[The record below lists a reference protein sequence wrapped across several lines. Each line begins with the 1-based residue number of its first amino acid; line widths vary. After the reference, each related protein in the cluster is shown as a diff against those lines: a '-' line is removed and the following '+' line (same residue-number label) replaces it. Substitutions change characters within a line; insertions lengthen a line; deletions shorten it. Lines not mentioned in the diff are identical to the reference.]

1 MKIYNSLSFKLED
14 FIPINPTEVLM
25 YVCGPTVYDSPHIGH
40 AKSAITFDLIRRY
53 LEFKG
58 FKVKLVKNYTDIDD
72 KIIKRANEIGTD
84 YLSLSE
90 QYIKEYEDIME
101 LLNVKPNYKSPKATE
116 IIDFMIEVIKTLVK
130 KGFAYISNGSVYFSV
145 KKFNNYDILFQNIKK
160 KEDDEIYEIP
170 QEQEPFIS
178 DKYDDK
184 DFVLWKKWKEGEP
197 YWNSPWGKGRP
208 GWHIECSCM
217 AIKLLGNVIDI
228 HGGGLDLKSPHH
240 KNEIAQSIAY
250 TGEEKFANYF
260 LHNGFVNVDNEKMS
274 KSLGNFFLV
283 SDVLKTFDPMVLRL
297 FLLSSHYRHSVNYS
311 INNLRQAQKVYKRII
326 KTIQLVN
333 EKDPIDSR
341 LIEIDSLSLEIKKS
355 REAIFQAM
363 DDDLNTPKAIAY
375 ILTLIKKTNQ
385 HLLEEN
391 KDISKEFK
399 EAFLSFI
406 NELNAIFGIFPK
418 SLYKIKLY
426 ASDNFK
432 EEDDIMEQL
441 LELIKNIRE
450 ELRKRKIYDLSDKIR
465 DELNEIGINLEDK

>member
-58 FKVKLVKNYTDIDD
+58 FNVKLVKNYTDIDD

-90 QYIKEYEDIME
+90 QYIKEYEDIMNI
-101 LLNVKPNYKSPKATE
+101 LNVKPNYKSPKATE

-160 KEDDEIYEIP
+160 KEDDEVYEIP
-170 QEQEPFIS
+170 QDQEPLTN

-184 DFVLWKKWKEGEP
+184 DFVLWKKWKEGDP

-297 FLLSSHYRHSVNYS
+297 FLLSGHYRHSVNYS
-311 INNLRQAQKVYKRII
+311 INNLRQAEKVYKKII

-333 EKDPIDSR
+333 EKEPTNSK
-341 LIEIDSLSLEIKKS
+341 LIEIDSLGLEIKKS
-355 REAIFQAM
+355 REGLIQAM

-375 ILTLIKKTNQ
+375 ILTLMKKTN
-385 HLLEEN
+385 HYLLEEN
-391 KDISKEFK
+391 KDISKESK
-399 EAFLSFI
+399 EAFLFFMD
-406 NELNAIFGIFPK
+406 ELDAIFGIFPK
-418 SLYKIKLY
+418 SLYQIKLY
-426 ASDNFK
+426 DSDNFK